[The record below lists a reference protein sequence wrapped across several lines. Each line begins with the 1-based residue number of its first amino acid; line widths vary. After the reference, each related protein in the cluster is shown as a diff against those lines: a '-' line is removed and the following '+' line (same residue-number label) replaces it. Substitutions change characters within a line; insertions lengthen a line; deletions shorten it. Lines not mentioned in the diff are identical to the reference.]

1 MDISL
6 IAGILICTILIET
19 YNLNDNIYRLM
30 LFTLL
35 PLSSFY
41 NFSDC
46 NFLIV
51 QILQF
56 FV

>member
-1 MDISL
+1 MEISL

-35 PLSSFY
+35 PLVVF
-41 NFSDC
+41 
-46 NFLIV
+46 I
-51 QILQF
+51 IW
-56 FV
+56 

>member
-1 MDISL
+1 MEISL

-19 YNLNDNIYRLM
+19 YNLNDNIYRFM

-41 NFSDC
+41 NFGDC
-46 NFLIV
+46 NILIV